1 MNKTYLNLSN
11 HPITSTVDSTSLNT
25 MSATK
30 VRFSSNLCN
39 GHLSSSSSC
48 KTNSN
53 NLCDAPSSSS
63 STGDY
68 STSSEFSSTSHIMK
82 NFTIGDRVF
91 LNRTKQHGTIAYIGP
106 THFSAEDLVGVV
118 LDSSSGKHDGSI
130 NGVRYFQC
138 PEKRGLFCPI
148 ADLLPV
154 DQKNIFS
161 RTRFRTNTDC
171 EANRKFKFHISDKR
185 ASSNSF
191 CNQFDRYDRKRHSF
205 RLPKT
210 TTDNAYL
217 QESGKLQRSWSER
230 SRSTGKLWKDS
241 ELNTYN
247 RIVEPY
253 DVPKEMKNHKC
264 NTLPEDSHYSSSNTS
279 LSNSHFIRTGSLSKI
294 KQNHELKKSNTISE
308 MTSISAS
315 KLYDQ
320 RHNNNNLT
328 NLKLKLLNSK
338 YSPANFSTYTPNQ
351 SLFNVQ
357 FRNSLKLI
365 KLKNKLNKVSNK
377 GLIINPNDKD
387 FLSIKNNLSFNL
399 QLNPLSNNENDLLL
413 MNNVI
418 HCAQEKL
425 SNLQNQVL
433 QYHEMNVKL
442 SKQLTFV
449 KIRQQ
454 EMLCKLGERPK
465 NDVCEAQQID
475 QQQKE
480 RIREIK
486 HKLFLEYERSQNLAK
501 NFSTLKTTNMDIIP
515 KVVYNGQNYNKQT
528 VLNNC
533 HKEEN
538 SIVMATV
545 HPFEKSDYSDKITDN
560 NGVYCKNITCNN
572 NGDNLRSQL
581 DNTGNLEEIMKL
593 RKQLLVIYESYQ
605 CHYQG
610 ILTKLK
616 TYQQTL
622 NDQMC
627 ETRECDLNENSHPSS
642 LPTKSVTLS
651 SSHYN
656 INNLHLFDP
665 ECDAQESLDFHK
677 SICTEHQIL
686 LKETKNKNYKL
697 SMELSVLNAEITH
710 LASRPERQLLN
721 YLTKLELSKT
731 NNDNLH
737 YTIQNLEEQIAR
749 IHKEL
754 EDAKNKLNKE
764 DGTHMALMRMNLR
777 IHQLK
782 QMEIKAHSLQNDQ
795 CMSIQT
801 KEKELTEAINKMNLL
816 SEVWANETQVK
827 IETIQKLR
835 ENLKFL
841 SDKSP
846 KVQITNKTI
855 RIQYTDSI
863 NNNGVQ
869 IPDIQE
875 PHLPYSLFSALC
887 KEIRRLQS
895 RSVSLVEALDLLS
908 TGSCNPEKLDH
919 IKNLVFSSNQTK
931 NTYTM
936 NWKNMSLNNVGTNIK
951 RNMDTRPFNTVRS
964 VKQRNNA
971 TVSLKARSPGR
982 PSSVP
987 VAPRH
992 GKHVTISDNR
1002 RQRISSCKNYS
1013 YDNSKNLSVQESSN
1027 EKTVYPNPP
1036 TSLQV
1041 EDSLPPFQ
1049 QQHEQQQD
1057 LVQVEFLQKPQE
1069 QQLFYHYNLPVSFS
1083 PRVQRR
1089 PVSFYLSRNIDKFV
1103 KLPIPEADEEEQTDD
1118 DEENISEGE
1127 VEDEEEEELYEE
1139 ENENVEEVQNKNK
1152 ELCDNHIES
1161 YNHEGIGVKTSKE
1174 RNIILISNQS

>member
-1 MNKTYLNLSN
+1 
-11 HPITSTVDSTSLNT
+11 
-25 MSATK
+25 
-30 VRFSSNLCN
+30 
-39 GHLSSSSSC
+39 
-48 KTNSN
+48 
-53 NLCDAPSSSS
+53 
-63 STGDY
+63 
-68 STSSEFSSTSHIMK
+68 
-82 NFTIGDRVF
+82 
-91 LNRTKQHGTIAYIGP
+91 
-106 THFSAEDLVGVV
+106 
-118 LDSSSGKHDGSI
+118 
-130 NGVRYFQC
+130 
-138 PEKRGLFCPI
+138 
-148 ADLLPV
+148 
-154 DQKNIFS
+154 
-161 RTRFRTNTDC
+161 
-171 EANRKFKFHISDKR
+171 
-185 ASSNSF
+185 
-191 CNQFDRYDRKRHSF
+191 
-205 RLPKT
+205 
-210 TTDNAYL
+210 
-217 QESGKLQRSWSER
+217 
-230 SRSTGKLWKDS
+230 
-241 ELNTYN
+241 
-247 RIVEPY
+247 
-253 DVPKEMKNHKC
+253 
-264 NTLPEDSHYSSSNTS
+264 
-279 LSNSHFIRTGSLSKI
+279 
-294 KQNHELKKSNTISE
+294 
-308 MTSISAS
+308 
-315 KLYDQ
+315 
-320 RHNNNNLT
+320 
-328 NLKLKLLNSK
+328 
-338 YSPANFSTYTPNQ
+338 
-351 SLFNVQ
+351 
-357 FRNSLKLI
+357 
-365 KLKNKLNKVSNK
+365 
-377 GLIINPNDKD
+377 
-387 FLSIKNNLSFNL
+387 
-399 QLNPLSNNENDLLL
+399 
-413 MNNVI
+413 
-418 HCAQEKL
+418 
-425 SNLQNQVL
+425 
-433 QYHEMNVKL
+433 
-442 SKQLTFV
+442 
-449 KIRQQ
+449 
-454 EMLCKLGERPK
+454 
-465 NDVCEAQQID
+465 
-475 QQQKE
+475 
-480 RIREIK
+480 
-486 HKLFLEYERSQNLAK
+486 
-501 NFSTLKTTNMDIIP
+501 
-515 KVVYNGQNYNKQT
+515 
-528 VLNNC
+528 
-533 HKEEN
+533 
-538 SIVMATV
+538 
-545 HPFEKSDYSDKITDN
+545 
-560 NGVYCKNITCNN
+560 
-572 NGDNLRSQL
+572 
-581 DNTGNLEEIMKL
+581 
-593 RKQLLVIYESYQ
+593 
-605 CHYQG
+605 
-610 ILTKLK
+610 
-616 TYQQTL
+616 
-622 NDQMC
+622 MC

-827 IETIQKLR
+827 IEIIQKLR

-931 NTYTM
+931 NNLRIFILYRIDSTYTM

-1089 PVSFYLSRNIDKFV
+1089 PVSFYLSRNIDKF
-1103 KLPIPEADEEEQTDD
+1103 
-1118 DEENISEGE
+1118 
-1127 VEDEEEEELYEE
+1127 
-1139 ENENVEEVQNKNK
+1139 
-1152 ELCDNHIES
+1152 
-1161 YNHEGIGVKTSKE
+1161 
-1174 RNIILISNQS
+1174 ILFCAH

>member
-11 HPITSTVDSTSLNT
+11 HPITSTVDNTSLNT
-25 MSATK
+25 MSTTK

-294 KQNHELKKSNTISE
+294 KQNHELKKI
-308 MTSISAS
+308 
-315 KLYDQ
+315 
-320 RHNNNNLT
+320 
-328 NLKLKLLNSK
+328 
-338 YSPANFSTYTPNQ
+338 
-351 SLFNVQ
+351 
-357 FRNSLKLI
+357 
-365 KLKNKLNKVSNK
+365 SNK
-377 GLIINPNDKD
+377 ELIINPNDKD
-387 FLSIKNNLSFNL
+387 FLNIKNNLSFNL

-465 NDVCEAQQID
+465 NDMCEAQQID

-501 NFSTLKTTNMDIIP
+501 NFSTLKITNMDIIP
-515 KVVYNGQNYNKQT
+515 KVAYNGQNYNKQT
-528 VLNNC
+528 ILNNC
-533 HKEEN
+533 DKEEN
-538 SIVMATV
+538 SIVMATD

-1041 EDSLPPFQ
+1041 EDSLPPFL

-1057 LVQVEFLQKPQE
+1057 LVQEEFLQKPQE

-1118 DEENISEGE
+1118 DEENISERD

-1139 ENENVEEVQNKNK
+1139 ENENLEEVQNKNK
-1152 ELCDNHIES
+1152 EHCDNRIES
-1161 YNHEGIGVKTSKE
+1161 YNHEGIGVETSKE
-1174 RNIILISNQS
+1174 TNIILISNQS